1 MIRSFK
7 HKGLGRYFTKGTS
20 SGIQPAQEK
29 RVRLILGRLNAST
42 TPLDMDLPGLFIH
55 PRKGKFR
62 GRWSVR
68 VSGNWR
74 ITYKFDGPDAT
85 DVDYEDYH

>member
-1 MIRSFK
+1 MQLNLFIPRVTHSDR
-7 HKGLGRYFTKGTS
+7 L
-20 SGIQPAQEK
+20 AQ
-29 RVRLILGRLNAST
+29 RFALFGGRLNAST
-42 TPLDMDLPGLFIH
+42 TPQDMDLPGLFMH
-55 PRKGKFR
+55 PLKGKFR

-74 ITYKFDGPDAT
+74 ITYKFEGLDAV

>member
-1 MIRSFK
+1 MIRNFK
-7 HKGLGRYFTKGTS
+7 HKGLQRYFSKGTT
-20 SGIQPAQEK
+20 SGIQPAHEK

-42 TPLDMDLPGLFIH
+42 TPQDMDLPGLFMH
-55 PRKGKFR
+55 PLKGKHR
-62 GRWSVR
+62 GRWLVR

-74 ITYKFDGPDAT
+74 ISYKFEGPDAV